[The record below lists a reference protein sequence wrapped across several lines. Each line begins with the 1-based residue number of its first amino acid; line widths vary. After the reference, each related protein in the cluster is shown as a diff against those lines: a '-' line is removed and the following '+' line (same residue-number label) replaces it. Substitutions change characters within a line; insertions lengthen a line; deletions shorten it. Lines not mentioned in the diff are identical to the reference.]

1 MPITTTEPEK
11 ANGASVA
18 PVGASPASKR
28 MPTMVIVAFGLVYVV
43 WGSTYL
49 AMRIGVESFPP
60 LMLAGARHLIAG
72 LILYPLMRRHSSER
86 PTAQQ
91 WRTAFITGVLLL
103 VANGAVCVAEKTVP
117 SGVTALLV
125 ATVSLWLVLLDW
137 IRPGGSRPAARVIF
151 GLILGFAGMALLV
164 GPAHLGGSERI
175 DPIGA
180 AILVIA
186 SLAWAGGSLYSKHG
200 TLPKSPLLGVSMQAL
215 CGGVVLW
222 LLALF
227 TGEIRAF
234 HFAAITTRS
243 WLALGYLIVFGSM
256 IGFSSYIYILKNSTA
271 ARVSTYAFV
280 NPVVALFL
288 GWLIASEQITMRTIA
303 ASVVILTA
311 VLLVITAPH
320 KEARQTESSL
330 AEPEKA

>member
-1 MPITTTEPEK
+1 
-11 ANGASVA
+11 
-18 PVGASPASKR
+18 

-60 LMLAGARHLIAG
+60 LMLAGARHMIAG
-72 LILYPLMRRHSSER
+72 LILYPLMRHQSSER

-164 GPAHLGGSERI
+164 GPAHLGGSERV

-180 AILVIA
+180 AILIIA

-200 TLPKSPLLGVSMQAL
+200 ALPKSPLLGVSMQAL

-222 LLALF
+222 ILALF

-320 KEARQTESSL
+320 KESHQTESPL